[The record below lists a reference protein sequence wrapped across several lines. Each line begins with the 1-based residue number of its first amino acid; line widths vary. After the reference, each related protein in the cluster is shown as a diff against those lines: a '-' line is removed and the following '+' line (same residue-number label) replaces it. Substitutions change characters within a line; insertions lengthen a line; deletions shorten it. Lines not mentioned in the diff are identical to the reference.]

1 MKQFSL
7 FSTFPAR
14 STGVQQAAEPSRSVA
29 EPFEFYATFDVDSL
43 CASIPQDIPVLL
55 PASSWA
61 RKGLPAPRVP
71 AHLSRLAAD
80 SGGFVASRIW
90 GEYRY
95 SLAQYVNWLRSWR
108 PQWAAMMDYCCEP
121 ELAVVTHERQRRT
134 TENARTAWTHF
145 QHVPFAWV
153 PTIQGWLPEDYRRHA
168 CEMQPLIEE
177 MQAAYLN
184 NPNWRVGV
192 GTLCRR
198 NNVAMVQAIL
208 DAVREVLPGIPL
220 HLWGIKLDAL
230 RSLDLTQVV
239 SSDSA
244 AWHGNF
250 HSERDETRQRAAE
263 AHLSQRR
270 YTVTVKLPAY
280 VQRVQAAVAQARQI
294 MEQQGETATL
304 ARARRL
310 LRTHG
315 GWTLEVRTRRTRTY
329 AYAARRSGKRMER
342 RYLCPVWQLSDWLAS
357 PAFPAILPGCGP
369 VPSGVEQAATSR
381 EGAEP
386 RRQEARRDLSPDNSD
401 AGSDHESSARRLSLI
416 AGESRLLPW

>member
-1 MKQFSL
+1 MKQLSL

-14 STGVQQAAEPSRSVA
+14 SDAVQQEAGSGRSLA

-43 CASIPQDIPVLL
+43 CSYIPQDIPVLL

-61 RKGLPAPRVP
+61 RKGLKAPRVP
-71 AHLSRLAAD
+71 THVTRLAAD

-95 SLAQYVNWLRSWR
+95 SLEQYVTWLRTFR
-108 PQWAAMMDYCCEP
+108 PEWAATMDYCCEP
-121 ELAVVTHERQRRT
+121 ELAVVTQERQQRT
-134 TENARTAWTHF
+134 TENAWQAWEHF
-145 QHVPFAWV
+145 QQLPFAWV

-168 CEMQPLIEE
+168 AQLQPLIAE
-177 MQAAYLN
+177 MQVAYVN
-184 NPNWRVGV
+184 NPNFRVGV

-198 NNVAMVQAIL
+198 NDVAIVQAIL

-230 RSLDLTQVV
+230 RSLNLAQVV

-250 HSERDETRQRAAE
+250 RSERTHTREQAQA
-263 AHLSQRR
+263 AHLSLRR
-270 YTVTVKLPAY
+270 YAVTVKLPAY
-280 VQRVQAAVAQARQI
+280 VQRVQATVAESHQVTLSQEDTAV
-294 MEQQGETATL
+294 L

-315 GWTLEVRTRRTRTY
+315 GWTLDLLTRRNRTY
-329 AYAARRSGKRMER
+329 AYAARRTGSCLER
-342 RYLCPVWQLSDWLAS
+342 RYLCAVSRLQEWLTS
-357 PAFPAILPGCGP
+357 PAFPAVLHTCGP
-369 VPSGVEQAATSR
+369 A
-381 EGAEP
+381 
-386 RRQEARRDLSPDNSD
+386 SPDAER
-401 AGSDHESSARRLSLI
+401 AGAVLNTLI
-416 AGESRLLPW
+416 DMRQGDTDDR